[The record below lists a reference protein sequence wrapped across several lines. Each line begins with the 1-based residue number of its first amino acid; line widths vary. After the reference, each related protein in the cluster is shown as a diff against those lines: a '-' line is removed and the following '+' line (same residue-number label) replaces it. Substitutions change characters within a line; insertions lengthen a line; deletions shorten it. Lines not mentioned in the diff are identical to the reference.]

1 MGDENSLLKP
11 TNKLDLKTKLGYG
24 AGGVLNVMAVTMI
37 NSYLLIYYHGV
48 LHLSNQ
54 NAGIIMLVGKISG
67 GVFTILIGIVSD
79 LSMKNCWLYSR
90 FGKRKVRINI
100 FFNLSKH
107 EIIHSMK
114 FAPKRFY
121 LM

>member
-1 MGDENSLLKP
+1 MILVLYRENMGDENSLHKP
-11 TNKLDLKTKLGYG
+11 NNMLDLKTKLGYG
-24 AGGVLNVMAVTMI
+24 AGGVLNNMANTMI

-79 LSMKNCWLYSR
+79 LSMKNCWLYYR
-90 FGKRKVRINI
+90 FGKRKVRINVV
-100 FFNLSKH
+100 FNLSTHGIKT
-107 EIIHSMK
+107 
-114 FAPKRFY
+114 
-121 LM
+121 

>member
-1 MGDENSLLKP
+1 MGDENSLHKP
-11 TNKLDLKTKLGYG
+11 TYKLDLKTKLGYG
-24 AGGVLNVMAVTMI
+24 AGGVLNNMAVTMI

-67 GVFTILIGIVSD
+67 GVSTILIGIVSD

-107 EIIHSMK
+107 EINSMK
-114 FAPKRFY
+114 NHAIGAY
-121 LM
+121 

>member
-67 GVFTILIGIVSD
+67 GVSTILIGIVSD

-107 EIIHSMK
+107 EIK
-114 FAPKRFY
+114 T
-121 LM
+121 